1 MLTQEEN
8 ELLTRV
14 GPGTP
19 MGELMRRYWQPI
31 AATVQLDDEPVRS
44 IRLLGEDLTLYRDR
58 AGNLGLIGQ
67 RCAHRRPD
75 MVLGIPTQRG
85 LRCPY
90 HGWEYDKTGQCI
102 EMPYEEAE
110 GNYSFKDKIKI
121 DGYSVKEQRGMIF
134 AYLGPEPAPL
144 LPNWDFLTWDDVF
157 YDIGSCLIPCNY
169 LQIMENSLDPVHVEW
184 LHVHFSNYVLE
195 RLGRKD
201 LRRQGWNNAK
211 GEVAQ
216 HKMIK
221 FDEFDYGI
229 LKKRIMED
237 TDENH
242 PYWTMGHPI
251 VFPNILKTTGFQYR
265 VPVDD
270 NHTYHWWLFPYK
282 VPEEAGMTLPQAKVP
297 FYDVPLPEFGAN
309 GKQPWPLLDN
319 NGGQDIM
326 MWITQ
331 GYVSDRTQER
341 LGMSDKGIIMYRQML
356 LDNLKKMQ
364 RGEEPMNVFRD
375 PAKNVS
381 LELPT
386 EYWYLQTQRGNGANQ
401 LNRTGGASKYSPVL
415 AEAVRKLKGEE
426 ALKQP
431 VF

>member
-1 MLTQEEN
+1 MLTEAEN

-31 AATVQLDDEPVRS
+31 AAAVQLDEEPVRK
-44 IRLLGEDLTLYRDR
+44 IRLLGEDLTLYRALD
-58 AGNLGLIGQ
+58 GSLGLVGDK
-67 RCAHRRPD
+67 CPHRRVDLQFGMP
-75 MVLGIPTQRG
+75 IENG

-90 HGWEYDKTGQCI
+90 HGWAFDGAGKCV

-110 GNYSFKDKIKI
+110 GNHTFKDKVSIK
-121 DGYSVKEQRGMIF
+121 GYPVQEQRGMIF
-134 AYLGPEPAPL
+134 AYLGPLPAPL
-144 LPNWDFLTWDDVF
+144 LPNWDFLTWDDVY

-195 RLGRKD
+195 RLGRNV
-201 LRRQGWNNAK
+201 RRRDFNTAT
-211 GEVAQ
+211 GEPER
-216 HKMIK
+216 HKTIK
-221 FDEFDYGI
+221 FDTFDYGI

-242 PYWTMGHPI
+242 PFWPMGHPI

-270 NHTYHWWLFPYK
+270 ENTYHWWLFPYK
-282 VPEEAGMTLPQAKVP
+282 LPEGIDMPLPQDKIP
-297 FYDVPLPEFGAN
+297 YYDVPMPSVLPN
-309 GKQPWPLLDN
+309 GRPTWDLLDN

-331 GYVSDRTQER
+331 GGIADRTQER
-341 LGMSDKGIIMYRQML
+341 LGMSDKGVIQYRQML
-356 LDNLKKMQ
+356 LDNLKRIE

-375 PAKNVS
+375 PDKNKYH
-381 LELPT
+381 ELPS
-386 EYWYLQTQRGNGANQ
+386 EYWYMMSQQGGNQ
-401 LNRTGGASKYSPVL
+401 LSRTGGASKYSPVL
-415 AEAVRKLKGEE
+415 AEAVRKLRGEE
-426 ALKQP
+426 ALNQP
-431 VF
+431 VY